1 MALIISERETQSH
14 LYFLRGVFSNFQP
27 CKIIYQGLTFPTT
40 EHAFMWAKAEFFG
53 DQQAKL
59 KILQTD
65 NPKEAQNIGRE
76 VKNYDDT
83 KWNAVRY
90 QIMYDINLIKYQQNP
105 QLAKC
110 LLSTGMKTLVETN
123 GKDKIWGIGLYAS
136 DDRVLDESKWKGENR
151 LGKVLMRVRQILR
164 ENKDV

>member
-110 LLSTGMKTLVETN
+110 LLSTGMKTLVEAN
-123 GKDKIWGIGLYAS
+123 GKPDLIWSCGLYANDPRIEDS
-136 DDRVLDESKWKGENR
+136 SKWPGKNL
-151 LGKVLMRVRQILR
+151 LGKVLMEIREKLR
-164 ENKDV
+164 SR